1 MNSPFQELSIKGVLL
16 APALINSDPRGWL
29 CEIFRKDWFETT
41 GLTELNPAMGYISFT
56 NPGAIRG
63 PHEHRH
69 QTDTFVF
76 PGPSDFLVVLW
87 DNRQNSATYKNRL
100 QLTLGASKPALLI
113 VPPGVVHGYK
123 NIGSVPGLV
132 INTPNRLYR
141 GWNRSEPV
149 DEIRYEDDPD
159 SPFKIE

>member
-1 MNSPFQELSIKGVLL
+1 MNRPFQELDIKGVLL
-16 APALINSDPRGWL
+16 APALINADPRGWL
-29 CEIFRKDWFETT
+29 CETFRQDWFETA
-41 GLTELNPAMGYISFT
+41 GLTELNPVMGYLSFT

-63 PHEHRH
+63 PHEHRN
-69 QTDTFVF
+69 QTDIFTF

-87 DNRQNSATYKNRL
+87 DNRQNSPTFQHRL

-132 INTPNRLYR
+132 INSPNRLYR
-141 GWNRSEPV
+141 GRNRSEPV

-159 SPFKIE
+159 RPFKIE